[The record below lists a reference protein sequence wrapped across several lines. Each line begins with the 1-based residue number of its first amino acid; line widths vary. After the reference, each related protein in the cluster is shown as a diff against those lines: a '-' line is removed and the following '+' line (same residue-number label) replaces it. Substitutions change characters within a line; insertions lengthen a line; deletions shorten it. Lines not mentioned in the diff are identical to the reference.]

1 MALTA
6 DEERLKNL
14 LKSAVVEALEE
25 RPDLVSDAVTDAV
38 EDIGLAR
45 AIKEGAETETV
56 DRSEVF
62 NVLRDDA

>member
-6 DEERLKNL
+6 EEAKLKNL

-25 RPDLVSDAVTDAV
+25 RPDLMSDAVADAV

-45 AIKEGAETETV
+45 AIREGSKTETV
-56 DRSEVF
+56 DRAEVF
-62 NVLRDDA
+62 KILRKNR

>member
-6 DEERLKNL
+6 DEKRLKNL

-25 RPDLVSDAVTDAV
+25 RPDLVRDALTGAL

-45 AIKEGAETETV
+45 AIREGSQTDTIERA
-56 DRSEVF
+56 EVF
-62 NVLRDDA
+62 KVLRKSR